1 MVTWAE
7 EPTPREW
14 AFYATCSQLRAD
26 QRRLERAQER
36 REFWRV
42 VRCDLAAAVGII
54 VTMAVCYAVAWG
66 LFALVSA

>member
-1 MVTWAE
+1 MVSWAE

-14 AFYATCSQLRAD
+14 QFYAVCSQLRAD

-42 VRCDLAAAVGII
+42 VRCDLAAAVGI
-54 VTMAVCYAVAWG
+54 MLAVAVAYVGIWW
-66 LFALVSA
+66 LWALVTP

>member
-14 AFYATCSQLRAD
+14 AFHAVRSQLRAD

-42 VRCDLAAAVGII
+42 VRCDLAAGALAIGTV
-54 VTMAVCYAVAWG
+54 V
-66 LFALVSA
+66 ALVGLRLWVMA